1 MEKGDG
7 DAGEAAKSL
16 ECVDAG
22 APSHGL
28 ARLQGRSLVELPGRG
43 RVGAPCGQWGAV
55 TVSPSVLHSHLG
67 KASGGRSALEDS
79 VRVDE
84 ASRASEYELGD
95 NDEKEEKKIKRKKRK
110 KKENKR

>member
-7 DAGEAAKSL
+7 DAGEAAKSFG
-16 ECVDAG
+16 CVAAG

-28 ARLQGRSLVELPGRG
+28 ARLWGRCLVELSRRG
-43 RVGAPCGQWGAV
+43 RVGAPCGRWGAV
-55 TVSPSVLHSHLG
+55 TVSPSVLHGHLG
-67 KASGGRSALEDS
+67 KASGRRSALEDS

-95 NDEKEEKKIKRKKRK
+95 KDEKEEKKERK
-110 KKENKR
+110 

>member
-16 ECVDAG
+16 GCVAR
-22 APSHGL
+22 ASSHGL
-28 ARLQGRSLVELPGRG
+28 ASLQGRCLVELPERG
-43 RVGAPCGQWGAV
+43 RVGAPCGRWGAV
-55 TVSPSVLHSHLG
+55 TVSPSVLHGHLG
-67 KASGGRSALEDS
+67 KASGGRSALEDL

-95 NDEKEEKKIKRKKRK
+95 KDEKEEKKIKRKKRK